1 MGSNY
6 TLVRYQHGGD
16 KYEILVD
23 PDKGLSYKKGEP
35 IDIANVILIDTIFT
49 DANKGEKASESELKA
64 AFKTSDPLEVAK
76 IMFEK
81 GTFLLTA
88 AQRKEMNE
96 QKLRQIIT
104 IISRTYVDPATKLP
118 HPPTRIE
125 NAMEEVRFNVDPF
138 KSAEE
143 QVKDLVQLLRPILP
157 MSSENIQLAL
167 KVPPEHAAKCYGIVK
182 NYGEIKRDEWQ
193 KDGSW
198 VAVLELP
205 AAMQLELLDKLGKA
219 TQGNLQSKILK

>member
-6 TLVRYQHGGD
+6 TLVRYQHGGE

-49 DANKGEKASESELKA
+49 DANKGEKASESKLKDE
-64 AFKTSDPLEVAK
+64 FKTDDPLEIAK

-81 GTFLLTA
+81 GTFLLTS

-118 HPPTRIE
+118 HPPLRIE

-167 KVPPEHAAKCYGIVK
+167 KVPPEHSAKCYGIVK

-219 TQGNLQSKILK
+219 TQGNLQSRILK

>member
-1 MGSNY
+1 
-6 TLVRYQHGGD
+6 
-16 KYEILVD
+16 
-23 PDKGLSYKKGEP
+23 
-35 IDIANVILIDTIFT
+35 
-49 DANKGEKASESELKA
+49 
-64 AFKTSDPLEVAK
+64 
-76 IMFEK
+76 
-81 GTFLLTA
+81 
-88 AQRKEMNE
+88 MNE
-96 QKLRQIIT
+96 QKLRHIIT

-118 HPPTRIE
+118 HPPIRIE

-167 KVPPEHAAKCYGIVK
+167 KVPPEHSAKCYGIVK

-219 TQGNLQSKILK
+219 TQGNLQSRILK

>member
-1 MGSNY
+1 LGSNY
-6 TLVRYQHGGD
+6 TLVRYQHGGE

-35 IDIANVILIDTIFT
+35 IDIANVILVDTIFT
-49 DANKGEKASESELKA
+49 DANKGEKASEGKLKDE
-64 AFKTSDPLEVAK
+64 FHTSDPLEVAK

-88 AQRKEMNE
+88 AQRKEMTE

-118 HPPTRIE
+118 HPVTRIQ
-125 NAMEEVRFNVDPF
+125 NAMEEVRFNIDPF

-143 QVKDLVQLLRPILP
+143 QVKELVQLLRPILP
-157 MSSENIQLAL
+157 MSSENIQLAI
-167 KVPPEHAAKCYGIVK
+167 KIPPEHAARSFGIVK
-182 NYGEIKRDEWQ
+182 NYGEIKKDEWQ
-193 KDGSW
+193 HDGSW
-198 VAVLELP
+198 VAVIELP
-205 AAMQLELLDKLGKA
+205 AAMQLELMDKLGKA
-219 TQGNLQSKILK
+219 TQGNLQSKIIK

>member
-1 MGSNY
+1 MSSNY
-6 TLVRYQHGGD
+6 TLVRYQHGGE

-35 IDIANVILIDTIFT
+35 IDITNVILIDTIFT
-49 DANKGEKASESELKA
+49 DANKGEKASESKLKA
-64 AFKTSDPLEVAK
+64 EFGTSNPIEVAK
-76 IMFEK
+76 LMFEK
-81 GTFLLTA
+81 GTFLLTS
-88 AQRKEMNE
+88 AQRKEMTE
-96 QKLRQIIT
+96 QKLKQLIT

-118 HPPTRIE
+118 HPAIRIE
-125 NAMEEVRFNVDPF
+125 NAMEEIRFNIDPF

-143 QVKDLVQLLRPILP
+143 QVKELVQLLRPVLP
-157 MSSENIQLAL
+157 MSSENIQLAI
-167 KVPPEHAAKCYGIVK
+167 KIPPDHSARCYGIVK

-198 VAVLELP
+198 VAVVEIP

-219 TQGNLQSKILK
+219 TQGNLQSKIVK

>member
-6 TLVRYQHGGD
+6 TLVRYQHGGE
-16 KYEILVD
+16 KFEILVD
-23 PDKGLSYKKGEP
+23 PDKGLAYKKGEP
-35 IDIANVILIDTIFT
+35 LEIENVILIDTIFT
-49 DANKGEKASESELKA
+49 DANKGEKASESKLKDE
-64 AFKTSDPLEVAK
+64 FKTSDPLEVAK

-88 AQRKEMNE
+88 AQRKEMTE
-96 QKLRQIIT
+96 QKLKQIIN
-104 IISRTYVDPATKLP
+104 IISRTYVDPASKLP
-118 HPPTRIE
+118 HPVMRIE

-138 KSAEE
+138 KPAEE
-143 QVKDLVQLLRPILP
+143 QVKELVQLLRPVLP

-167 KVPPEHAAKCYGIVK
+167 KIPPEQAARCFGIVK

-198 VAVLELP
+198 VAVVELP

>member
-6 TLVRYQHGGD
+6 TLVRYQHGGE

-49 DANKGEKASESELKA
+49 DANKGEKASESKLKA
-64 AFKTSDPLEVAK
+64 DFGTGDTLEVAK
-76 IMFEK
+76 LMFEK

-88 AQRKEMNE
+88 AQRKEMTE
-96 QKLRQIIT
+96 QKLKQIIT
-104 IISRTYVDPATKLP
+104 LISRTYVDPATKLP
-118 HPPTRIE
+118 HPVTRIE
-125 NAMEEVRFNVDPF
+125 NAMEQVRFIVDPF
-138 KSAEE
+138 KPAEE
-143 QVKDLVQLLRPILP
+143 QVKELAQLLRPVLP

-167 KVPPEHAAKCYGIVK
+167 KIPSEHASRCYGIVK

-198 VAVLELP
+198 VAVVEIP

-219 TQGNLQSKILK
+219 TQGNLQSKIVK

>member
-6 TLVRYQHGGD
+6 TLVRYQHGGE

-35 IDIANVILIDTIFT
+35 VDISNVILIDTIFT
-49 DANKGEKASESELKA
+49 DANKGEKASESKLKSE
-64 AFKTSDPLEVAK
+64 FGTSDPIEVSK
-76 IMFEK
+76 LMFEK
-81 GTFLLTA
+81 GTFLLTS
-88 AQRKEMNE
+88 AQRKEITE

-118 HPPTRIE
+118 HPVTRIE
-125 NAMEEVRFNVDPF
+125 NAMEEVNFNVDPF
-138 KSAEE
+138 KTAEE
-143 QVKDLVQLLRPILP
+143 QVKELVQLLRPVLP
-157 MSSENIQLAL
+157 MSSENVQLAI
-167 KVPPEHAAKCYGIVK
+167 KIPPDHASRCYGIVK

-198 VAVLELP
+198 VAVVEIP

>member
-6 TLVRYQHGGD
+6 TLVRYQHGGE

-49 DANKGEKASESELKA
+49 DSNKGEKASESKLKDE
-64 AFKTSDPLEVAK
+64 FKTSDPLEVAK

-88 AQRKEMNE
+88 AQRKEMTE
-96 QKLRQIIT
+96 TKLKQIIA

-118 HPPTRIE
+118 HPITRIE

-143 QVKDLVQLLRPILP
+143 QVKDLVQLLRPIMP
-157 MSSENIQLAL
+157 MSSENIQLAF
-167 KVPPEHAAKCYGIVK
+167 KIPPEHAARCYGIVK

-198 VAVLELP
+198 VAVLEMP

>member
-6 TLVRYQHGGD
+6 TLVRYQHGGE

-35 IDIANVILIDTIFT
+35 IDIANVILVDTIFT
-49 DANKGEKASESELKA
+49 DANKGEKASESKLKDE
-64 AFKTSDPLEVAK
+64 FGTGDPLEVAK
-76 IMFEK
+76 LMFEK

-88 AQRKEMNE
+88 AQRKEMTE
-96 QKLRQIIT
+96 QKLKQIIT

-118 HPPTRIE
+118 HPVTRIQ
-125 NAMEEVRFNVDPF
+125 NAMEEVKFNIDPF

-143 QVKDLVQLLRPILP
+143 QVKELVQLLRPILP
-157 MSSENIQLAL
+157 MSSENIQLAI
-167 KVPPEHAAKCYGIVK
+167 KVPPEHAARCFGIVK
-182 NYGEIKRDEWQ
+182 NYGEIKKDEWQ
-193 KDGSW
+193 HDGSW
-198 VAVLELP
+198 VAVIELP
-205 AAMQLELLDKLGKA
+205 AAMQLELMDKLGKA

>member
-6 TLVRYQHGGD
+6 TLVRYQHGGE

-49 DANKGEKASESELKA
+49 DANKGEKASESKLKDE
-64 AFKTSDPLEVAK
+64 FKTDDPLQIAK
-76 IMFEK
+76 IMFDK
-81 GTFLLTA
+81 GTFLLTS

-118 HPPTRIE
+118 HPPIRIE

-167 KVPPEHAAKCYGIVK
+167 KVPPEHSAKCYGIVK

-219 TQGNLQSKILK
+219 TQGNLQSRILK

>member
-6 TLVRYQHGGD
+6 TLVRYQHGGE

-49 DANKGEKASESELKA
+49 DANKGEKASESKLKA
-64 AFKTSDPLEVAK
+64 DFGTGDTLEVAK
-76 IMFEK
+76 LMFEK

-88 AQRKEMNE
+88 AQRKEMTE
-96 QKLRQIIT
+96 QKLKQIIT
-104 IISRTYVDPATKLP
+104 LISRTYVDPATKLP
-118 HPPTRIE
+118 HPVTRIE
-125 NAMEEVRFNVDPF
+125 NAMEQVRFNVDPF
-138 KSAEE
+138 KPAEE
-143 QVKDLVQLLRPILP
+143 QVKELAQLLRPVLP

-167 KVPPEHAAKCYGIVK
+167 KIPSEHASRCYGIVK
-182 NYGEIKRDEWQ
+182 NYGEIKKDEWQ

-198 VAVLELP
+198 VAVLEIP